1 MYEIPKIFTN
11 LQDRLKPELEERGSN
26 RFNASLISKV
36 ELGMELISF
45 LGLDEEPIVVLWVLL
60 SQTPVRHPRLQQ
72 LGNDQLRAIS
82 NARILLPGYAGRFGW
97 ESALRDYMRQVPLEM
112 RSYDFDVEQLDKQI
126 FHACRTPRIFNNRI
140 EVFRECLTQ
149 PLPFRQR
156 NIPFVEAREQYTF
169 DAYTH
174 ENPPFEVSVDF
185 DKTSVSYKDMKVDW
199 INPGAKT
206 RSGIKISWQDL
217 ERVAR
222 YIDAQMGGNDWTNR
236 INKVIYRVSDN
247 LKTDLTPEAI
257 TIEGFTHLAG
267 MVASGKSTLAN
278 LIAAHLIYDHKL
290 NPEAPKYHLTLVLGD
305 TASTIHLADQINRW
319 FGLDPETDQPVAIPV
334 LGRRTRDRH
343 IRQLHESQE
352 YKDAIRKGRT
362 HWGERF
368 LQTACPLQAL
378 IPLEKLSQPLIPGT
392 EPCNGLKKAPL
403 PGTPEKSVRKVKFH
417 LCPLFAV
424 CPSQQIYRD
433 MSGAQI
439 WITTPGAMGTSTLPA
454 QLEGRSIRL
463 GDLIYDH
470 SDVVIFDEV
479 ETVVEWFDRLYARE
493 TKLTGDGEGIL
504 DRLDPEVASYQSKNR
519 MLPANTRRWIEAERN
534 FHAPVGHILALLQQY
549 GELKSSIER
558 GYFTSRSLFY
568 RLVRRMLGLKEYE
581 DERDD
586 QKRWKNEQ
594 MIESIMPVFER
605 LISGGDPLASGMP
618 NGFRADGQVT
628 AQALIRL
635 RKKIEQLPKSDP
647 SRKEVMEKYQVLV
660 ENAAYQ
666 LVIIMNQTLNTG
678 DSTQNPVIHQ
688 MYQDW
693 IKQFVP
699 DIENSLEKLQQNLQ
713 NSSEERDVQYFN
725 NGQVDTLTTLGH
737 RLEFA
742 VNAALLDRHIRI
754 VFYEWHNRPTEVID
768 DESPYKQTPTSLL
781 NIIPIP
787 PTGRLFGIYHTPND
801 QVSGVL
807 STFGYTN
814 IGRAYVTNF
823 HNLRAHLEGRSGP
836 NVLAMSGTSYLPDST
851 SWHLEHS
858 PKGVLKPA
866 EKCIRALNDKNTW
879 FRYMPL
885 FDKNGAPIRVSGS
898 SDKRDAIIKM
908 AAALVGK
915 IGERGGR
922 LGDELRDLENLARVD
937 PDNWADRERL
947 LLLVNSYEQSKWV
960 AEEIRTRWPDMVD
973 KIYHLE
979 ASLQDQEVD
988 DDDVKAGGSLGRV
1001 DIELFA
1007 QKQGRIL
1014 VAPLQAIG
1022 RRFNILNEARK
1033 AAFGAVYF
1041 LTRPMPHPH
1050 DVPAIAQEINRRTYD
1065 WFNDA
1070 EFVAWKEGDGV
1081 YARGAELRR
1090 RAEEYWRK
1098 VELRSFYRQ
1107 LKDEKDTSKYSIS
1120 SKKFH
1125 ANPRRDLAATTAG
1138 KIIQAVGRLLRGD
1151 VPFHAYFVDS
1161 AWGPQQAKRLRG
1173 EDVELDT
1180 PKTSLLAAIIDVMA
1194 DYVSEPVGNALY
1206 EPLFNKLD
1214 RIENFDWQPIK
1225 N

>member
-1 MYEIPKIFTN
+1 MYEAPKIFTK
-11 LQDRLKPELEERGSN
+11 LQDFLKLELEERGSN
-26 RFNASLISKV
+26 RYNAALIAKV
-36 ELGMELISF
+36 ELGMELISL

-60 SQTPVRHPRLQQ
+60 SQTPVRHPHLQQ
-72 LGNDQLRAIS
+72 LSFDQQRAIS

-97 ESALRDYMRQVPLEM
+97 ESALRDYIRQVPFEM

-126 FHACRTPRIFNNRI
+126 FHACRTARNFQNRL

-149 PLPFRQR
+149 PLPFKQR
-156 NIPFVEAREQYTF
+156 TIPFVEAGERYTF
-169 DAYTH
+169 DAYVH
-174 ENPPFEVSVDF
+174 ENPPFEVSVEF
-185 DKTSVSYKDMKVDW
+185 DKDSISYKDIKMEW
-199 INPGAKT
+199 INPIRKARGD
-206 RSGIKISWQDL
+206 IKITWQEL
-217 ERVAR
+217 ERVAK
-222 YIDAQMGGNDWTNR
+222 YIDSQMGGNDWTNR
-236 INKVIYRVSDN
+236 INNVVYRGSDDLQAVSA
-247 LKTDLTPEAI
+247 PEGI
-257 TIEGFTHLAG
+257 TIDGFTHLAG

-278 LIAAHLIYDHKL
+278 LIAAHLVYDHRL
-290 NPEAPKYHLTLVLGD
+290 NSTSPKAHITLVLGD
-305 TASTIHLADQINRW
+305 TASTIHLADQMNRW
-319 FGLDPETDQPVAIPV
+319 FGLNPETDQPVAIPV
-334 LGRRTRDRH
+334 LGKKTRDRH
-343 IRQLHESQE
+343 IRQLHESQG
-352 YKDAIRKGRT
+352 YKDAIREGRT

-368 LQTACPLQAL
+368 LQIACPLQAL
-378 IPLEKLSQPLIPGT
+378 IPLEKLGQPLIPGT
-392 EPCNGLKKAPL
+392 EPCNGL
-403 PGTPEKSVRKVKFH
+403 RKVQSAETSRKTNRKVTLH
-417 LCPLFAV
+417 LCPFFAV

-433 MSGAQI
+433 MSDAQI
-439 WITTPGAMGTSTLPA
+439 WITTPGAMGASTPPA
-454 QLEGRSIRL
+454 QLEDRSIRL

-470 SDVVIFDEV
+470 SDIVVFDEV

-504 DRLDPEVASYQSKNR
+504 DWLDPEVASYQSRNR

-594 MIESIMPVFER
+594 MIESVMPVFER
-605 LISGGDPLASGMP
+605 LMSGGDPLVIEMP
-618 NGFRADGQVT
+618 NGFRTDRRVT
-628 AQALIRL
+628 AEALIRL
-635 RKKIEQLPKSDP
+635 RKKSEQLPKSDLT
-647 SRKEVMEKYQVLV
+647 RTEKMEKYQELI

-678 DSTQNPVIHQ
+678 DSTQNSTI
-688 MYQDW
+688 YQKYHDW

-699 DIENSLEKLQQNLQ
+699 DIENRLERLQQNLQ
-713 NSSEERDVQYFN
+713 DSNEERDVQYFN
-725 NGQVDTLTTLGH
+725 NGQVDTLNTLAH

-754 VFYEWHNRPTEVID
+754 VFYEWHNRPTEVVN

-781 NIIPIP
+781 NILPIP

-801 QVSGVL
+801 QSSGVL

-823 HNLRAHLEGRSGP
+823 HNLRFHLEGRPGP

-851 SWHLEHS
+851 GWHLDHF

-866 EKCIRALNDKNTW
+866 EKCVQALNDRNTW
-879 FRYMPL
+879 FKYMPVY
-885 FDKNGAPIRVSGS
+885 DKNGEPIRVSGNS
-898 SDKRDAIIKM
+898 EKRDAISKM

-915 IGERGGR
+915 IGEGGGR
-922 LGDELRDLENLARVD
+922 LGDELRNLEKLAQEE
-937 PDNWADRERL
+937 PGNWADRERL
-947 LLLVNSYEQSKWV
+947 LLLVNSYDQCKWA
-960 AEEIRTRWPDMVD
+960 AEEIRSRWPDIAGR
-973 KIYHLE
+973 IYHLE
-979 ASLQDQEVD
+979 ASAQDQEVD
-988 DDDVKAGGSLGRV
+988 DDVQVGSSLGRV
-1001 DIELFA
+1001 DIEIFA
-1007 QKQGRIL
+1007 QKQGKIL
-1014 VAPLQAIG
+1014 IAPLQAIG
-1022 RRFNILNEARK
+1022 RRFNILNDARK

-1065 WFNDA
+1065 WFSDA

-1081 YARGAELRR
+1081 YARGVELRR
-1090 RAEEYWRK
+1090 RAEDYWRK

-1107 LKDEKDTSKYSIS
+1107 LQDEKDNSTYDASKT
-1120 SKKFH
+1120 KLH

-1161 AWGPQQAKRLRG
+1161 AWAPQQAKRLKG

-1225 N
+1225 E